1 MMIRIAGSCLLTFAL
16 CGCASGG
23 APPEPQTYGSGD
35 SALQMPEP
43 ECGAA
48 APTFAQV
55 AAFQTCVMCHASTK
69 AGADRH
75 SAPMSVNFDTEAGA
89 DAVADRAVLM
99 VKGGLMPPSGSGLAL
114 NDTEK
119 QQLYEW
125 VMCRM

>member
-1 MMIRIAGSCLLTFAL
+1 
-16 CGCASGG
+16 
-23 APPEPQTYGSGD
+23 
-35 SALQMPEP
+35 
-43 ECGAA
+43 
-48 APTFAQV
+48 
-55 AAFQTCVMCHASTK
+55 MCHASTK

-75 SAPMSVNFDTEAGA
+75 SAPMSVNFDTEAAA

-99 VKGGLMPPSGSGLAL
+99 VKGGVMPPPGSGLAL

>member
-1 MMIRIAGSCLLTFAL
+1 MTRITGSCLLTLAL
-16 CGCASGG
+16 FGCASDG
-23 APPEPQTYGSGD
+23 PPSNPQTYGSGD
-35 SALQMPEP
+35 SYLQMPEP

-55 AAFQTCVMCHASTK
+55 GAFQKCVMCHASTK
-69 AGADRH
+69 AGADRRG
-75 SAPMSVNFDTEAGA
+75 APMSVNFDTAAGA

-99 VKGGLMPPSGSGLAL
+99 VKGGAMPPAASGLAL
-114 NDTEK
+114 SDTEK